1 MSPTEASTETIRH
14 QLDRI
19 LAGRGFV
26 GNERL
31 SKFLRY
37 VVEQQLLGKADE
49 LKESLVGIEV
59 FGRAPGF
66 DPRQDSVVRTEAA
79 RLRVRLSQY
88 YAGEGTGDPVVIELP
103 KGGYTPVFRQPEA
116 AGEKTPPGRIS
127 SPSRLGTRLWL
138 TITLA
143 SLALVLAAGG
153 SWWVGHK
160 SAPIAIAVLPLNN
173 LSEDPGNDYFAD
185 GLTGE
190 IIRNLSIIDGLAVRS
205 QTSSFAF
212 KGKQQNIR
220 DAGKQLDA
228 EYILEGS
235 VFRSGQ
241 QLRIN
246 ARLVRVRDDF
256 PLWSGRYDREL
267 TDAFAIQDEISRG
280 IVNGLRLKLGRGRRR
295 YETSTEAY
303 DLYLRARALPIQHG
317 QPGFDQSIGPLE
329 EAIAKD
335 PSFAPA
341 YAGLAMA
348 YAVRS
353 GQSRQDIPDE
363 VRKLRAA
370 VEQAIR
376 LDPLLAE
383 AHDALGRLYARDA
396 RWVESEKSFQR
407 AIELDPG
414 SSASHTGFAL
424 YLLRSLG
431 RVEEALDQLRI
442 AEKNDPLSP
451 QLQFNLG
458 NLLISA
464 GRYNEAASYCNKL
477 PADYPER
484 NMCLGRALLGQGRTE
499 EAIRIFIKS
508 GGGNRAYLGYA
519 YARSGRREEAEKLVT
534 DRSPRPLGQAVV
546 FAGLGD
552 KERTLEALDRM
563 AVVGP
568 VRMGAI
574 LSNPELAL
582 LRGDPRLKTLR
593 KKVGLPE

>member
-31 SKFLRY
+31 SKFLRF

-173 LSEDPGNDYFAD
+173 LSEDPANDYFAD

>member
-31 SKFLRY
+31 SKFLRF

-88 YAGEGTGDPVVIELP
+88 YGGEGTGDPVVIELP

-116 AGEKTPPGRIS
+116 AGEKTPPGRNS
-127 SPSRLGTRLWL
+127 APWRRGTRLWL

-153 SWWVGHK
+153 SWVGHK

-173 LSEDPGNDYFAD
+173 LSEDPANDYFAD

-508 GGGNRAYLGYA
+508 GGVNRAYLGYA

-574 LSNPELAL
+574 LSNPEMAL

>member
-1 MSPTEASTETIRH
+1 
-14 QLDRI
+14 
-19 LAGRGFV
+19 
-26 GNERL
+26 
-31 SKFLRY
+31 
-37 VVEQQLLGKADE
+37 
-49 LKESLVGIEV
+49 
-59 FGRAPGF
+59 
-66 DPRQDSVVRTEAA
+66 
-79 RLRVRLSQY
+79 
-88 YAGEGTGDPVVIELP
+88 
-103 KGGYTPVFRQPEA
+103 
-116 AGEKTPPGRIS
+116 
-127 SPSRLGTRLWL
+127 
-138 TITLA
+138 
-143 SLALVLAAGG
+143 
-153 SWWVGHK
+153 
-160 SAPIAIAVLPLNN
+160 
-173 LSEDPGNDYFAD
+173 
-185 GLTGE
+185 
-190 IIRNLSIIDGLAVRS
+190 
-205 QTSSFAF
+205 
-212 KGKQQNIR
+212 
-220 DAGKQLDA
+220 
-228 EYILEGS
+228 
-235 VFRSGQ
+235 
-241 QLRIN
+241 
-246 ARLVRVRDDF
+246 
-256 PLWSGRYDREL
+256 
-267 TDAFAIQDEISRG
+267 
-280 IVNGLRLKLGRGRRR
+280 
-295 YETSTEAY
+295 
-303 DLYLRARALPIQHG
+303 
-317 QPGFDQSIGPLE
+317 
-329 EAIAKD
+329 
-335 PSFAPA
+335 
-341 YAGLAMA
+341 
-348 YAVRS
+348 
-353 GQSRQDIPDE
+353 
-363 VRKLRAA
+363 LRAA

-396 RWVESEKSFQR
+396 RWVESEKIFQR